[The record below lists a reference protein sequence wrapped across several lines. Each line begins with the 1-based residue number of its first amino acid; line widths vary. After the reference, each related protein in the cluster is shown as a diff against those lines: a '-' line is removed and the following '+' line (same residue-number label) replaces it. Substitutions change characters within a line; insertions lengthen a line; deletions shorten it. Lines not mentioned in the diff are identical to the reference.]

1 MAHAVEIDIVHC
13 ITSCYLAVNRTISLV
28 SINDFKNLPPIK
40 NDKALGECFP
50 TRVLQNSRVAQNI
63 VRGSLRNRGISPVQP
78 TGKEQH
84 GEHSSLKRCPY
95 LQVMF

>member
-40 NDKALGECFP
+40 NYKALGECFP
-50 TRVLQNSRVAQNI
+50 TRVLQNI
-63 VRGSLRNRGISPVQP
+63 VRGSLRNRGISSVQP
-78 TGKEQH
+78 TEKEQH